1 MSPTPQNCFDPNCV
15 CRRSTLNDKPSFIRC
30 ISPLWW
36 IPAIIALLIV
46 LFFVTPKANAQCD
59 LDFNNDG
66 EVSQADI
73 DAFLR
78 VSSEGPCYVLND
90 GTEDTL
96 APQCD
101 SIDFNGDG
109 SLFDPQDFE
118 QFAAAF
124 AGGPCPDGW
133 YPVPKWHDQV
143 RIWLA
148 PSYGSDSNS
157 GYKREQA
164 VATSVKAYMLVQEAA
179 YANRPWAVLIPRGE
193 VVRDQFIITPD
204 GNVVHGGILGQY
216 GAWAHSGSGG
226 KPGYIAAD
234 PNDDPSLPR
243 PKIIAYGAGGGGSGF
258 RGYCGNVRII
268 SLEFE
273 GNGIGDGVCFIGKG
287 SDGRNDIVVSDVL
300 VKSFAGGF
308 AFKSESKADP
318 MKRVVVS
325 RSASKWCYNAAGHGQ
340 GSFASCVDGMVW
352 DTVTLL
358 QNGWNEQQGD
368 PRDVYCHNYYG
379 VSNSENVR
387 WINSVSVEAAATNW
401 QFRGGK
407 QDADGCVSINGPL
420 GVTFGHA
427 QAEAD
432 DDAAGSLTNSLVI
445 GGGNIGP
452 EPRSLSIGVNR
463 AAGVR
468 VTNNIIWRDPVEGIA
483 MNTGA
488 AFWLQGAG
496 PNGAH
501 QTWDISSNIIY
512 EPRYNPQGQSLAPIV
527 RDDRAAGSVPSA
539 AAILEDNTIL
549 TAIPSDWTQPP
560 SISDYLDR
568 YDVHPTFPQWAGRT
582 FGEMASRNRRGA
594 WRDEFTAQKLI
605 EYWWAGMRPPE

>member
-1 MSPTPQNCFDPNCV
+1 MHIDEARLAESRSKLRDEPSPWE
-15 CRRSTLNDKPSFIRC
+15 C
-30 ISPLWW
+30 IKTLWW
-36 IPAIIALLIV
+36 IPVIIVTLVV

-66 EVSQADI
+66 WVDQGDVE
-73 DAFLR
+73 AFLR
-78 VSSEGPCYVLND
+78 VSSEGPCAVQND
-90 GTEDTL
+90 GVTPDTL
-96 APQCD
+96 APPCN

-118 QFAAAF
+118 AF
-124 AGGPCPDGW
+124 TVAMNGGPCPDGW
-133 YPVPKWHDQV
+133 YPIPKWRDQV

-164 VATSVKAYMLVQEAA
+164 LATPLKAYMLVQEAV
-179 YANRPWAVLIPRGE
+179 YANRPWAVLIPRSE
-193 VVRDQFIITPD
+193 VFH
-204 GNVVHGGILGQY
+204 GNLTGQY
-216 GAWAHSGSGG
+216 GSWAHSGSGG
-226 KPGYIAAD
+226 KPGYIGAD
-234 PNDDPSLPR
+234 PDDDPALPR
-243 PKIIAYGAGGGGSGF
+243 PKIIANGGYGF

-273 GNGIGDGVCFIGKG
+273 GNGIGDGVHFNGRG
-287 SDGRNDIVVSDVL
+287 SEGRNDIVVSDVL

-325 RSASKWCYNAAGHGQ
+325 RSASKWCYNLSGHGQ

-352 DTVTLL
+352 DTVVLQ
-358 QNGWNEQQGD
+358 QNGWNVPAGD

-387 WINSVSVEAAATNW
+387 WINSVSVEPAATAW

-407 QDADGCVSINGPL
+407 QDADGCVAINGPL

-468 VTNNIIWRDPVEGIA
+468 ITNNIIWRDPVEGLD

-488 AFWLQGAG
+488 AFWLQG
-496 PNGAH
+496 PNH
-501 QTWDISSNIIY
+501 QTWDISGNLIY
-512 EPRYNPQGQSLAPIV
+512 EPRYNPPPVGQSLAPIV
-527 RDDRAAGSVPSA
+527 RDDRPAGYLPSA
-539 AAILEDNTIL
+539 AAIIDDNTIL
-549 TAIPSDWTQPP
+549 TAFPPEWSQHPP
-560 SISDYLDR
+560 SLVDYLGR
-568 YDVHPTFPQWAGRT
+568 HDVQVFEPQMAGRT
-582 FGEMASRNRRGA
+582 FGELASRNRRGA
-594 WRDEFTAQKLI
+594 WRSEFEAGELIKYWRQQMQPDE
-605 EYWWAGMRPPE
+605 

>member
-1 MSPTPQNCFDPNCV
+1 MSPTPQNCSDPNCV
-15 CRRSTLNDKPSFIRC
+15 CRRSTLNDEPPFWRC
-30 ISPLWW
+30 ILTLWW
-36 IPAIIALLIV
+36 IPAIIVMLVV

-66 EVSQADI
+66 EVSQADVE
-73 DAFLR
+73 AFLR

-164 VATSVKAYMLVQEAA
+164 VATPLKAYMLVQEAV
-179 YANRPWAVLIPRGE
+179 YSNRPWAVFIPRGE
-193 VVRDQFIITPD
+193 VVY
-204 GNVVHGGILGQY
+204 GNLTGQY
-216 GAWAHSGSGG
+216 GSWAHSGSGG
-226 KPGYIAAD
+226 KHGYIAAD
-234 PNDDPSLPR
+234 PNDPPSLPR
-243 PKIIAYGAGGGGSGF
+243 PKIIAHGGYGF

-273 GNGIGDGVCFIGKG
+273 GNGIGDGVHFNGRG
-287 SDGRNDIVVSDVL
+287 SEGRNDIVVSDVL

-325 RSASKWCYNAAGHGQ
+325 RSASKWCYNASGHGQ

-468 VTNNIIWRDPVEGIA
+468 VTNNIIWRDPVEGLD

-488 AFWLQGAG
+488 AFWLQG
-496 PNGAH
+496 PSH

-527 RDDRAAGSVPSA
+527 RDDRAAGSMPSA
-539 AAILEDNTIL
+539 GAILEDNTIL
-549 TAIPSDWTQPP
+549 TAIPAEWTQPP
-560 SISDYLDR
+560 SISSYLNR
-568 YDVHPTFPQWAGRT
+568 YGVSVFDPQWAGRT